1 METPPHVDMAQLVLF
16 LMLGSNMQGS
26 FARLDQV
33 KAMGKDP
40 RRQCTHLM
48 HKARYPPHLL
58 PVALLPVDGNGAR
71 DGRAALGMP
80 GQHIQEGG
88 LAGP

>member
-1 METPPHVDMAQLVLF
+1 MAQLVSF
-16 LMLGSNMQGS
+16 LMLGSNTQGS
-26 FARLDQV
+26 FARLSQV
-33 KAMGKDP
+33 KASCC
-40 RRQCTHLM
+40 QCTHLM